1 VLTKDSINVKIFEFL
16 SSQKHVFSVFLA
28 LRQKVHYN
36 ALFVLQGLSVCIIMH
51 FRGQK
56 SRIMSTQQALPNP
69 LSDTNKPKNG
79 DEIFLSNVATSFRA
93 ARARCGMT
101 RKQLS
106 HESGVSERLLAQL
119 EMGEGNITIVLLRRI
134 ANALNISLA
143 DLFMDAREPH
153 PEKRFIQNLLE
164 RLPVQRLQEVAQKL
178 TREFGEDVKL
188 RWSRLALIGLRGA
201 GKSTLGA
208 KIAKEFKAPFV
219 ELDAEIEKD
228 AGIPLAEIF
237 SLYGQSGYRRIERRT
252 LERVLQSNDRVVIS
266 VGGGVVSEKEN
277 YDYLLKNCFTI
288 WIKAQP
294 DEHMARVIAQ
304 GDFRAM
310 ADNNEAMEDLRRI
323 LEAREPFYE
332 KADGVVDT
340 SGESVEKSLAKLK
353 AVIQSVAKKMKSETK
368 SNAPSES
375 KVHSKSKSRPK
386 SKPSLKSKRKS
397 K

>member
-1 VLTKDSINVKIFEFL
+1 
-16 SSQKHVFSVFLA
+16 
-28 LRQKVHYN
+28 
-36 ALFVLQGLSVCIIMH
+36 
-51 FRGQK
+51 
-56 SRIMSTQQALPNP
+56 MSTQQALPSP
-69 LSDTNKPKNG
+69 LSDIRKPKNA
-79 DEIFLSNVATSFRA
+79 DEVFLSAVATSVRA
-93 ARARCGMT
+93 ARARRGMT

-106 HESGVSERLLAQL
+106 HESDVSERLLAQL
-119 EMGEGNITIVLLRRI
+119 EMGQGNITIVLLRRI
-134 ANALNISLA
+134 TDALNISLA

-153 PEKRFIQNLLE
+153 PEKRFIQDLLE

-178 TREFGEDVKL
+178 TREFGEDLKL

-228 AGIPLAEIF
+228 AGMPLAEIF

-252 LERVLQSNDRVVIS
+252 LERVLQANDRVVIS
-266 VGGGVVSEKEN
+266 IGGGVVSEKEN
-277 YDYLLKNCFTI
+277 YDYLLKNCFTV

-294 DEHMARVIAQ
+294 EEHMARVIAQ

-332 KADGVVDT
+332 KADGTVDT
-340 SGESVEKSLAKLK
+340 SGETVEKSFAKLK
-353 AVIQSVAKKMKSETK
+353 AVIQSIAKKMKSETK
-368 SNAPSES
+368 SDVPSES
-375 KVHSKSKSRPK
+375 KAHSKTKSRSKSKS
-386 SKPSLKSKRKS
+386 SSKSKRKS

>member
-1 VLTKDSINVKIFEFL
+1 
-16 SSQKHVFSVFLA
+16 
-28 LRQKVHYN
+28 
-36 ALFVLQGLSVCIIMH
+36 
-51 FRGQK
+51 
-56 SRIMSTQQALPNP
+56 MSTKQAP
-69 LSDTNKPKNG
+69 LTLKDDARKAQNA
-79 DEIFLSNVATSFRA
+79 DEIFLSAVAKSLRA
-93 ARARCGMT
+93 ARARRGMT
-101 RKQLS
+101 RKQLAQD
-106 HESGVSERLLAQL
+106 SGVSERLLAQL
-119 EMGEGNITIVLLRRI
+119 EVGEGNISIVLLRRI
-134 ANALNISLA
+134 TDALNFSLT
-143 DLFMDAREPH
+143 DLFMDVREPQ

-164 RLPVQRLQEVAQKL
+164 RLPDHRLQEVAQRL
-178 TREFGEDVKL
+178 TREFGEDVRL

-252 LERVLQSNDRVVIS
+252 MERVLQQHQRVVIS

-294 DEHMARVIAQ
+294 EEHMARVIAQ

-310 ADNNEAMEDLRRI
+310 ENNGEAMEDLRRI
-323 LEAREPFYE
+323 LEAREPFYQR
-332 KADGVVDT
+332 ADGTVDT
-340 SGESVEKSLAKLK
+340 SGETVEKSFAKLK
-353 AVIQSVAKKMKSETK
+353 TVIRSISEKMKAKLDSQPKLEPKT
-368 SNAPSES
+368 ES
-375 KVHSKSKSRPK
+375 PSKSKSHAK
-386 SKPSLKSKRKS
+386 SKLKSKSKSQRKS

>member
-1 VLTKDSINVKIFEFL
+1 
-16 SSQKHVFSVFLA
+16 
-28 LRQKVHYN
+28 
-36 ALFVLQGLSVCIIMH
+36 
-51 FRGQK
+51 
-56 SRIMSTQQALPNP
+56 MSTKQAP
-69 LSDTNKPKNG
+69 LTPKDDARKAQNA
-79 DEIFLSNVATSFRA
+79 DEIFLSAVAKSLRA
-93 ARARCGMT
+93 ARARRGMT
-101 RKQLS
+101 RKQLAQD
-106 HESGVSERLLAQL
+106 SGVSERLLAQL
-119 EMGEGNITIVLLRRI
+119 EVGEGNISIVLLRRI
-134 ANALNISLA
+134 TDALNFSLT
-143 DLFMDAREPH
+143 DLFMDVREPQ

-164 RLPVQRLQEVAQKL
+164 RLPDHRLQEVAQRL

-252 LERVLQSNDRVVIS
+252 LERVLQQFQRVVIS

-294 DEHMARVIAQ
+294 EEHMARVIAQ

-310 ADNNEAMEDLRRI
+310 ENNGEAMEDLRRI
-323 LEAREPFYE
+323 LEAREPFYQR
-332 KADGVVDT
+332 ADGTVDT
-340 SGESVEKSLAKLK
+340 SGETVEKSFAKLK
-353 AVIQSVAKKMKSETK
+353 TVIRSISEKMKAKLDSQPKLEPKTESPSK
-368 SNAPSES
+368 SKS
-375 KVHSKSKSRPK
+375 HSKSK
-386 SKPSLKSKRKS
+386 LKSKSKSQRKS

>member
-1 VLTKDSINVKIFEFL
+1 M
-16 SSQKHVFSVFLA
+16 
-28 LRQKVHYN
+28 HYN
-36 ALFVLQGLSVCIIMH
+36 ALFRSDGP
-51 FRGQK
+51 
-56 SRIMSTQQALPNP
+56 IMSTKQAP
-69 LSDTNKPKNG
+69 LTLKDDARKAQNA
-79 DEIFLSNVATSFRA
+79 DEIFLSAVAKSLRA
-93 ARARCGMT
+93 ARARRGMT
-101 RKQLS
+101 RKQLAQD
-106 HESGVSERLLAQL
+106 SGVSERLLAQL
-119 EMGEGNITIVLLRRI
+119 EVGEGNISIVLLRRI
-134 ANALNISLA
+134 TDALNFSLT
-143 DLFMDAREPH
+143 DLFMDVREPQ

-164 RLPVQRLQEVAQKL
+164 RLPDHRLQEVAQRL

-252 LERVLQSNDRVVIS
+252 LERVLQQFQRVVIS

-294 DEHMARVIAQ
+294 EEHMARVIAQ

-310 ADNNEAMEDLRRI
+310 ENNGEAMEDLRRI
-323 LEAREPFYE
+323 LEAREPFYQR
-332 KADGVVDT
+332 ADGTVDT
-340 SGESVEKSLAKLK
+340 SGETVEKSFAKLK
-353 AVIQSVAKKMKSETK
+353 TVIRSISEKMKAKLDSQPKLEPKT
-368 SNAPSES
+368 ES
-375 KVHSKSKSRPK
+375 PSKSKSHAK
-386 SKPSLKSKRKS
+386 SKLKSKSKSQRKS

>member
-1 VLTKDSINVKIFEFL
+1 
-16 SSQKHVFSVFLA
+16 
-28 LRQKVHYN
+28 
-36 ALFVLQGLSVCIIMH
+36 
-51 FRGQK
+51 
-56 SRIMSTQQALPNP
+56 MSTQQALSKP
-69 LSDTNKPKNG
+69 LTDASKPKNT
-79 DEIFLSNVATSFRA
+79 DEIFLSGVATSLRA
-93 ARARCGMT
+93 ARARAGMT

-106 HESGVSERLLAQL
+106 HDSDVSERLLAQL

-134 ANALNISLA
+134 TDALNISLT

-153 PEKRFIQNLLE
+153 PERKLIQNLLE

-178 TREFGEDVKL
+178 TREFGDDVKR
-188 RWSRLALIGLRGA
+188 RWNRLALIGLRGA

-252 LERVLQSNDRVVIS
+252 LERVLQANDRVVIS

-277 YDYLLKNCFTI
+277 YDYLLRNCFTV

-310 ADNNEAMEDLRRI
+310 ADNDEAMEDLRRI
-323 LEAREPFYE
+323 LEAREPLYE
-332 KADGVVDT
+332 KADGVLDT
-340 SGESVEKSLAKLK
+340 SGETVEKSFAKLK
-353 AVIQSVAKKMKSETK
+353 ALIQSIAKKTNPKLQSQLESQPKS
-368 SNAPSES
+368 SA
-375 KVHSKSKSRPK
+375 HSKSKSPSK
-386 SKPSLKSKRKS
+386 SKLASRSKSQRKS

>member
-1 VLTKDSINVKIFEFL
+1 
-16 SSQKHVFSVFLA
+16 
-28 LRQKVHYN
+28 
-36 ALFVLQGLSVCIIMH
+36 
-51 FRGQK
+51 
-56 SRIMSTQQALPNP
+56 MSTQQALPKP
-69 LSDTNKPKNG
+69 LSDTSKPKNA
-79 DEIFLSNVATSFRA
+79 DEIFLSNVATSLRA
-93 ARARCGMT
+93 ARARRGMT

-106 HESGVSERLLAQL
+106 QESGVSERLLAQL
-119 EMGEGNITIVLLRRI
+119 EMSQGNITIVLLRRI
-134 ANALNISLA
+134 TDALNISLA
-143 DLFMDAREPH
+143 DLFIDAREPH
-153 PEKRFIQNLLE
+153 PERRFIQNLLE

-252 LERVLQSNDRVVIS
+252 LERVLQANDRVIIS
-266 VGGGVVSEKEN
+266 IGGGVVSEKEN

-294 DEHMARVIAQ
+294 EEHMARVMAQ

-310 ADNNEAMEDLRRI
+310 ANNNEAMEDLRRI

-332 KADGVVDT
+332 RADGTVDT
-340 SGESVEKSLAKLK
+340 SGETVEKSFAKLK
-353 AVIQSVAKKMKSETK
+353 AVIQSIAKKMKSETK
-368 SNAPSES
+368 SDTPSET
-375 KVHSKSKSRPK
+375 KAHSKSKSRSK
-386 SKPSLKSKRKS
+386 SSKSKRKS

>member
-1 VLTKDSINVKIFEFL
+1 
-16 SSQKHVFSVFLA
+16 
-28 LRQKVHYN
+28 
-36 ALFVLQGLSVCIIMH
+36 
-51 FRGQK
+51 
-56 SRIMSTQQALPNP
+56 MSTQQALPNT
-69 LSDTNKPKNG
+69 LSDTSKPKNA
-79 DEIFLSNVATSFRA
+79 DEIFLSNVATSLRA

-164 RLPVQRLQEVAQKL
+164 RLPVQRLQEIAQKL
-178 TREFGEDVKL
+178 TREFGDDVKL

-252 LERVLQSNDRVVIS
+252 LERVLQSNDRVIIS

-277 YDYLLKNCFTI
+277 YDYLLRNCFTI

-310 ADNNEAMEDLRRI
+310 ADNDEAMEDLRRI

-332 KADGVVDT
+332 KADGTVDT
-340 SGESVEKSLAKLK
+340 SGETVEKSLAKLK
-353 AVIQSVAKKMKSETK
+353 AVIQSVAKKMNPKLQSQPESQPKSK
-368 SNAPSES
+368 A
-375 KVHSKSKSRPK
+375 HSKSRSRSK
-386 SKPSLKSKRKS
+386 SKPSSKSKRKS

>member
-1 VLTKDSINVKIFEFL
+1 
-16 SSQKHVFSVFLA
+16 
-28 LRQKVHYN
+28 
-36 ALFVLQGLSVCIIMH
+36 
-51 FRGQK
+51 
-56 SRIMSTQQALPNP
+56 MSTQQVVPNT
-69 LSDTNKPKNG
+69 LNDASKSKNA
-79 DEIFLSNVATSFRA
+79 DEVFLAGMATSLRA
-93 ARARCGMT
+93 ARARAGMT

-106 HESGVSERLLAQL
+106 HDSDVSERLLAQL

-134 ANALNISLA
+134 TDALNISLA

-153 PEKRFIQNLLE
+153 PEKKFIQNLLE

-178 TREFGEDVKL
+178 SREFGEDVKL

-208 KIAKEFKAPFV
+208 KIAKELKAPFV

-237 SLYGQSGYRRIERRT
+237 SLYGQSGYRRIEMRT

-277 YDYLLKNCFTI
+277 YDYLLRNCFTI

-340 SGESVEKSLAKLK
+340 SRETVEKSFAKLK
-353 AVIQSVAKKMKSETK
+353 AVIQSVAKKMNQKLLSQPELQPK
-368 SNAPSES
+368 
-375 KVHSKSKSRPK
+375 SKSKSKSASKPK
-386 SKPSLKSKRKS
+386 SASKAKSQRKS

>member
-1 VLTKDSINVKIFEFL
+1 
-16 SSQKHVFSVFLA
+16 
-28 LRQKVHYN
+28 
-36 ALFVLQGLSVCIIMH
+36 
-51 FRGQK
+51 
-56 SRIMSTQQALPNP
+56 MSTQQAPPSALN
-69 LSDTNKPKNG
+69 DTSKPKNT
-79 DEIFLSNVATSFRA
+79 DETFLSNVATSLRA
-93 ARARCGMT
+93 ARARRGMT

-106 HESGVSERLLAQL
+106 HDSDVSERLLAQL

-134 ANALNISLA
+134 TDVLNISLA

-208 KIAKEFKAPFV
+208 KIAKEFKAPFI

-228 AGIPLAEIF
+228 AGIPLPEIF

-252 LERVLQSNDRVVIS
+252 LERVLQSNDRVIIS

-277 YDYLLKNCFTI
+277 YDYLLKNCFTV

-294 DEHMARVIAQ
+294 EEHMARVIAQ

-310 ADNNEAMEDLRRI
+310 ADNDEAMEDLRRI

-332 KADGVVDT
+332 KADGTVDT
-340 SGESVEKSLAKLK
+340 SGETVEKSFAKLK
-353 AVIQSVAKKMKSETK
+353 AVIQSVAKKMKPETK
-368 SNAPSES
+368 LNAPSES
-375 KVHSKSKSRPK
+375 KAHSKSKSRTK
-386 SKPSLKSKRKS
+386 SKSPSKPQRKS

>member
-1 VLTKDSINVKIFEFL
+1 
-16 SSQKHVFSVFLA
+16 
-28 LRQKVHYN
+28 
-36 ALFVLQGLSVCIIMH
+36 
-51 FRGQK
+51 
-56 SRIMSTQQALPNP
+56 MSTQQALPSP
-69 LSDTNKPKNG
+69 LRDTGNPKNA
-79 DEIFLSNVATSFRA
+79 DEIFLSAVANSIRA
-93 ARARCGMT
+93 ARARRGMT
-101 RKQLS
+101 RKQLA
-106 HESGVSERLLAQL
+106 HDSGVSERLLAQL
-119 EMGEGNITIVLLRRI
+119 EMGVGNISIVLLRRI

-143 DLFMDAREPH
+143 DFFMGAREPH

-164 RLPVQRLQEVAQKL
+164 RLPVQRLQEIAQKL

-252 LERVLQSNDRVVIS
+252 LERVLQTNDRVIIS
-266 VGGGVVSEKEN
+266 IGGGVVSEKEN
-277 YDYLLKNCFTI
+277 YDYLLKNCFTV

-310 ADNNEAMEDLRRI
+310 ADNDEAMEDLRRI

-332 KADGVVDT
+332 KADGTVDT
-340 SGESVEKSLAKLK
+340 SGETVEKSFAKLK
-353 AVIQSVAKKMKSETK
+353 TVIQSVAKKMKSEPESASPAK
-368 SNAPSES
+368 SKS
-375 KVHSKSKSRPK
+375 KLSSKSKSHSKSKSR
-386 SKPSLKSKRKS
+386 RKS

>member
-1 VLTKDSINVKIFEFL
+1 M
-16 SSQKHVFSVFLA
+16 
-28 LRQKVHYN
+28 HYN
-36 ALFVLQGLSVCIIMH
+36 ALLGSKLP
-51 FRGQK
+51 
-56 SRIMSTQQALPNP
+56 IMSTKQAP
-69 LSDTNKPKNG
+69 LALKDDAHKSQNA
-79 DEIFLSNVATSFRA
+79 DEIFLSAVAKSLRA
-93 ARARCGMT
+93 ARARRGMT
-101 RKQLS
+101 RKQLAHDS
-106 HESGVSERLLAQL
+106 DVSERLLAQL
-119 EMGEGNITIVLLRRI
+119 EMGEGNISIVLLRRI
-134 ANALNISLA
+134 ADALNFSLT
-143 DLFMDAREPH
+143 DLFMDVREPQ

-164 RLPVQRLQEVAQKL
+164 RLPDHRLQEVAQRL

-252 LERVLQSNDRVVIS
+252 LERVLQQFQRVIIS

-277 YDYLLKNCFTI
+277 YDYLLKNCFTV

-294 DEHMARVIAQ
+294 EEHMARVIAQ

-310 ADNNEAMEDLRRI
+310 ENNDEAMEDLRRI
-323 LEAREPFYE
+323 LEARQSFYE
-332 KADGVVDT
+332 RADGTVDT
-340 SGESVEKSLAKLK
+340 SGETEEKSFAKLK
-353 AVIQSVAKKMKSETK
+353 AVIQQIAQKMNPKFESQSK
-368 SNAPSES
+368 VRSES
-375 KVHSKSKSRPK
+375 KPQTKSTLQSKSKSK
-386 SKPSLKSKRKS
+386 SKSKLKSKS